1 MKKLLAVLLAGTM
14 ALSLAACGGGKTTA
28 GTATKAAADTT
39 AAGTENAAAEGK
51 EDAGTELTG
60 RLKAIKEA
68 GVLKVATS
76 PDYPPYEFEDI
87 TKDGQDKYVGA
98 DMELAKY
105 IADKLGVKLQIEAMA
120 FDACMAAIGQG
131 RVDLTICGMV
141 PKEERKTTMDFSDVY
156 YNDGDQVIV
165 IMKDSADQYKSL
177 ADFAGQP
184 PYLWPARSASH
195 LTKRENCPRAT
206 GARTSL
212 KKKPALPLARAER
225 KPLDQ
230 KQKPAPRHQR
240 ENLLKEELALMQSKP
255 PQRYSFTAKINF

>member
-98 DMELAKY
+98 TWSWQNIL
-105 IADKLGVKLQIEAMA
+105 
-120 FDACMAAIGQG
+120 
-131 RVDLTICGMV
+131 
-141 PKEERKTTMDFSDVY
+141 P
-156 YNDGDQVIV
+156 
-165 IMKDSADQYKSL
+165 
-177 ADFAGQP
+177 
-184 PYLWPARSASH
+184 
-195 LTKRENCPRAT
+195 
-206 GARTSL
+206 TS
-212 KKKPALPLARAER
+212 
-225 KPLDQ
+225 
-230 KQKPAPRHQR
+230 
-240 ENLLKEELALMQSKP
+240 
-255 PQRYSFTAKINF
+255 